1 VNGVPKA
8 LQPLKIHGK
17 ENASAYMSG
26 APNDTVAMHGMVL
39 LSTFYDGPEGNPI
52 AVTEVVLVHH
62 RFLVKF
68 MKHGVPKFEGYD
80 AGKGNNPLNY
90 RSDGKGRAEFVKIVD
105 PDVTERCAWWETL
118 DYPHH
123 VP

>member
-1 VNGVPKA
+1 MILLLCMVWTFCPVHF
-8 LQPLKIHGK
+8 LQR
-17 ENASAYMSG
+17 ARRA
-26 APNDTVAMHGMVL
+26 
-39 LSTFYDGPEGNPI
+39 EGNPI
-52 AVTEVVLVHH
+52 AATEVVLVHH

-68 MKHGVPKFEGYD
+68 MKHGDPNAGVGVPKFEGYD
-80 AGKGNNPLNY
+80 AGKGNTPLNY
-90 RSDGKGRAEFVKIVD
+90 RLDGKGRAEFVKIVD